1 MARKTLCLFSR
12 PQKLSQARE
21 LEWQWC
27 LPKDWNVCLWKKK
40 KKTCIQQKLGDGL
53 WLLIFLWILADPYF
67 ICGGSMLSVWLWIW
81 IQKLW
86 ISNMR
91 HWRTTQELK
100 QSELSSELLLDCIL
114 GLMTIIGFLG
124 KKGHRHKQE
133 QRRRERERVNKWQP
147 VKEII
152 TEMGY
157 FREWLWNK
165 VLEFCKTGTKG

>member
-1 MARKTLCLFSR
+1 MQVSWNAGHGVTFGTW
-12 PQKLSQARE
+12 E
-21 LEWQWC
+21 L
-27 LPKDWNVCLWKKK
+27 VCLSPLACFINRSEQWLEKRFVYLVDHKNCHKPESSNDNGVCQRTEMSASGRK

-67 ICGGSMLSVWLWIW
+67 ICGGSMLSVWLSIW

-133 QRRRERERVNKWQP
+133 QRRRERES
-147 VKEII
+147 E
-152 TEMGY
+152 
-157 FREWLWNK
+157 
-165 VLEFCKTGTKG
+165 